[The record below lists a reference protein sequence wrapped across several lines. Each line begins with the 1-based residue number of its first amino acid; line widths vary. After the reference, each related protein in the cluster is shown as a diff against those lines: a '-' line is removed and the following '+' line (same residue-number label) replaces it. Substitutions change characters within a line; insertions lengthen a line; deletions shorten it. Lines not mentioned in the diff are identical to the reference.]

1 MDGFLAKVPL
11 IGVGPILV
19 ISAIA
24 LFFLVM
30 GVLAWRRSKVL
41 SVLLVLVFVVV
52 GLGAVADYYNTRFAY
67 FDTAADLLGVPTYP
81 TADGAVA
88 SGPEVTPH
96 PDGAVLTINVP
107 DTASHFGT
115 FDAKVWLPPQYF
127 TDARTHFPVVF
138 LIAGNPGE
146 NTDWLTSAGAA
157 TTGLAVAKS
166 GKPVILV
173 MPTVLQNRATGDSLC
188 VDTTSQGNAETY
200 ITKDLLAAVDDQLRT
215 KVDPKQRAIGGL
227 SMGGFC
233 ALNLGLKHPDLYSVI
248 LDFSGETQPIAD
260 TLSGGI
266 QELFGAN
273 WQQQSDVNNPLK
285 YFSKLDPSKAPAIWM
300 DCGTEDKGT
309 LSGLAELAPLMKAK
323 GFTVELHTRPGDH
336 EFKTWTAA
344 FGDALPWAAGRF
356 YSTP

>member
-1 MDGFLAKVPL
+1 MDKVLAAIPL

-19 ISAIA
+19 VSAIGV
-24 LFFLVM
+24 FFLVL
-30 GVLAWRRSKVL
+30 GILAWRNHKIWSIL
-41 SVLLVLVFVVV
+41 SLSLFVAF
-52 GLGAVADYYNTRFAY
+52 GLAAGADYVNTQFAY
-67 FDTAADLLGVPTYP
+67 YDTAADLLGIPTYP

-88 SGPEVTPH
+88 SGPDVEAH
-96 PDGAVLTINVP
+96 PDGAVVSIKVP

-127 TDARTHFPVVF
+127 TDGRTHFPVVF
-138 LIAGNPGE
+138 LMAGNPGE

-188 VDTTSQGNAETY
+188 VDTASQGNAETY
-200 ITKDLLAAVDDQLRT
+200 ITKDVLAAVDDQLRT
-215 KVDPKQRAIGGL
+215 KVDPKQRGIGGL

-233 ALNLGLKHPDLYSVI
+233 ALNLGLKHPDLYSVV

-260 TLSGGI
+260 TLPGGI

-273 WQQQSDVNNPLK
+273 WQEQSDANNPLK
-285 YFSKLDPSKAPAIWM
+285 NFSKLDPSKAPAIWF
-300 DCGTEDKGT
+300 DCGTDDKGT

-344 FGDALPWAAGRF
+344 LGDALPWAAARF
-356 YSTP
+356 YASP